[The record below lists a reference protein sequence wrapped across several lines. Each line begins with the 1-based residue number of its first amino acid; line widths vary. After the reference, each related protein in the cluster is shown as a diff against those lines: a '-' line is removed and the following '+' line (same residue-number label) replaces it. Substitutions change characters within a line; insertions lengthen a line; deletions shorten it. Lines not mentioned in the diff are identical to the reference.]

1 MILKDKFPS
10 LLIFFIENAIV
21 FTKGRALQRGPSKR
35 PQYAIFKVDLI
46 HALDVSR
53 VVVLCAGNKKIV
65 Y

>member
-21 FTKGRALQRGPSKR
+21 FTKGRALQRGPSER
-35 PQYAIFKVDLI
+35 PQCAIFKVDLI

-53 VVVLCAGNKKIV
+53 VDVLCAGNKKIV